1 MGCAGCG
8 PPSPSGGGSVTKHTP
23 GCWRMQWPVQEQLV
37 QSVANAETLRA
48 DEVLSAPGLRAD
60 GERGSVLCG
69 LPGWFSGK
77 ASRTFLSQKSLNS
90 EEDIRVGWCLPFRS
104 SQAGGRDGPD

>member
-48 DEVLSAPGLRAD
+48 DEVLNAPGLRAD
-60 GERGSVLCG
+60 GERGSVLWAARLVFWESFQN
-69 LPGWFSGK
+69 LPV
-77 ASRTFLSQKSLNS
+77 T
-90 EEDIRVGWCLPFRS
+90 EEFKL
-104 SQAGGRDGPD
+104 